1 MGGNGFGNTIG
12 KVGDGG
18 IGSSRVLEV
27 TDVEPEHLSHACEQC
42 LSEAEMM
49 VRLDGDVESGT
60 ASVV

>member
-1 MGGNGFGNTIG
+1 MGRNGFGNATGEVGNGSIG
-12 KVGDGG
+12 
-18 IGSSRVLEV
+18 GSRILEV

-60 ASVV
+60 ASFV